1 MIDAR
6 VASPMSGVANKRR
19 STRVVVAST
28 GCIHIARKAPGKT
41 FIIVFG
47 HTVRYPP
54 TPYGPFIGT
63 DASSSHPG
71 SPGTNCDRIS
81 STRESFG
88 LRGRSHA
95 YSTVPSDTIG

>member
-1 MIDAR
+1 MIEAR
-6 VASPMSGVANKRR
+6 APSFMSGRTNMRR
-19 STRVVVAST
+19 STLVVVASS

-63 DASSSHPG
+63 DASPSHPG
-71 SPGTNCDRIS
+71 SPGTNLDRIW
-81 STRESFG
+81 STRESLG
-88 LRGRSHA
+88 RSGRSHA
-95 YSTVPSDTIG
+95 YNVMPSDTIG